1 MITYDLTDAELDN
14 YIYEK
19 GLMEKRSRARYLN
32 EEIAELE
39 TMLNGYTTKRAELK
53 AQHQSTRE
61 VAKTSET
68 ARNTLKQIKKSLQ
81 KFNSKKANKKARC

>member
-1 MITYDLTDAELDN
+1 MRTYDLTDAELDN

-19 GLMEKRSRARYLN
+19 DLMEKRSRARYLN

-39 TMLNGYTTKRAELK
+39 NMLAGYTAKRAELK

-61 VAKTSET
+61 VAKHI
-68 ARNTLKQIKKSLQ
+68 RNCKKYIKADQ
-81 KFNSKKANKKARC
+81 EKFAEIQF

>member
-1 MITYDLTDAELDN
+1 MRTYDLTDAELDN

-19 GLMEKRSRARYLN
+19 DLMEKRSRARYLN

-39 TMLNGYTTKRAELK
+39 NMLAGYTAKRAELK

-61 VAKTSET
+61 VAKHV
-68 ARNTLKQIKKSLQ
+68 RDCKKYIKADQEKLVEIQ
-81 KFNSKKANKKARC
+81 F

>member
-1 MITYDLTDAELDN
+1 MRTYDLTDAELDN

-61 VAKTSET
+61 VAKHI
-68 ARNTLKQIKKSLQ
+68 RNCKKYIEADQ
-81 KFNSKKANKKARC
+81 EKFAEIQF

>member
-61 VAKTSET
+61 VAKHI
-68 ARNTLKQIKKSLQ
+68 RNCKKYIEADQ
-81 KFNSKKANKKARC
+81 EKFAEIQF